1 MSNSC
6 LKIRHWS
13 LFFKDGLPTK
23 KRNSNNSVA
32 TKLFAVKLWCH
43 SYSACYMC
51 TCNCVYSL
59 FTCLRDVLA
68 SYGDI
73 SVMRVY
79 HLKMQGCGGWTWT
92 INCCWFNTSRPTSYY
107 VPAPISHGVVCC
119 VGNMRSPF
127 MLWSRFKS
135 HMLEMCQMWKT
146 ICSVISPL
154 SAVARFQCF
163 LSDALTS
170 LFLGQGPF
178 MR

>member
-1 MSNSC
+1 M
-6 LKIRHWS
+6 
-13 LFFKDGLPTK
+13 
-23 KRNSNNSVA
+23 
-32 TKLFAVKLWCH
+32 WCH

-51 TCNCVYSL
+51 ICNCAYSL
-59 FTCLRDVLA
+59 FTCVRDVLA

-92 INCCWFNTSRPTSYY
+92 VNCCWFNTSRPTSYY

-127 MLWSRFKS
+127 MSWSRFKF

-154 SAVARFQCF
+154 SAKTGKRLPEFQTCGVCVF
-163 LSDALTS
+163 DRIPTYA
-170 LFLGQGPF
+170 
-178 MR
+178 MRYMELWI